1 MRFPPITSRITG
13 VVVPVSALRTER
25 SIGVGEFA
33 DLNELADFCHKAGL
47 LVVQLLPVNDT
58 GYQSSPYSALSAT
71 ALHPLY
77 LRVGDL
83 PEASSFADELAVL
96 RKRFEGADRF
106 DFGGVL
112 RAKLDLLSRI
122 YSINSDRIAA
132 RAEPGEPL
140 GEWIAANPWVT
151 EYAVYRRL
159 KETNGGTHWASWGEH
174 SRPSAAQIAALWE
187 DPKLRRDHLFWVWLQ
202 AELDAQFSAAAR
214 FLYDRGIALEGDLP
228 ILMNEDSC
236 DVWAH
241 PEFFRADLS
250 AGAPPDMFSP
260 LGQNWQFPIYDW
272 ETQEHDGYAWWKLR
286 LNIADRYYS
295 AYRIDHVL
303 GFFRIW
309 AASRRDRSAVL
320 ARFVPS
326 LPIERKELEDLGFD
340 AARIRWMSRPHVPG
354 SLVRDAL
361 AGTTNAEKEAD
372 RVFARVFDRIGN
384 EDLWLFKAEVRGE
397 LDLEEMDLHP
407 DAVGPLQAAWRDRMF
422 LEFEEDRF
430 APTWNYWDTRAYPTL
445 REDERRRVEE
455 LVSRKRAESEGIWEV
470 QGRKLLGVLVGAS
483 PMLPCAEDLGV
494 VPECV
499 PRVLAELGVLG
510 LRVLRWTRDWGE
522 RGEPY
527 IPLSK
532 YPTLSVCTPAVH
544 DSSTV
549 REWWEREADRDLL
562 RSFIDSPKLG
572 DKYSPAVARAL
583 LGAISR
589 AESLLCVFQI
599 QDLLHLRDEYYAP
612 DPTRERINVPG
623 TVNDFN
629 WTYRLPA
636 NLSALAANGKLLR
649 EIQRVSGARAQT
661 PLPTGK
667 GGPTQ

>member
-1 MRFPPITSRITG
+1 MRFPPFTSRTTG
-13 VVVPVSALRTER
+13 TVVPVSALRTEK
-25 SIGVGEFA
+25 SVGVGEFA
-33 DLNELADFCHKAGL
+33 DLKELADLCGKTGL
-47 LVVQLLPVNDT
+47 RVVQLLPVNDS
-58 GYQSSPYSALSAT
+58 GFQSSPYSALSAF

-77 LRVGDL
+77 LRIGDL
-83 PEASSFADELAVL
+83 NEAASFKPELAAM
-96 RKRFEGADRF
+96 KERFEGAERF
-106 DFGGVL
+106 DFNGVL
-112 RAKLDLLSRI
+112 GAKMALLGKI
-122 YSINSDRIAA
+122 YAANAERIAE
-132 RAEPGEPL
+132 RAEPGKPL
-140 GEWIAANPWVT
+140 GEWMTANSWVA

-159 KETNGGTHWASWGEH
+159 KEFYGGAHWESWPEYA
-174 SRPSAAQIAALWE
+174 RPSAQEIEALWK
-187 DPKLRRDHLFWVWLQ
+187 DPKLRADHLFWVWLQ
-202 AELDAQFSAAAR
+202 AELDAQFADAAKY
-214 FLYDRGIALEGDLP
+214 LYDRGVALEGDLP

-241 PEFFRADLS
+241 PEFFRSDLS

-272 ETQEHDGYAWWKLR
+272 DAQERDGYSWWKLR
-286 LNIADRYYS
+286 LAVADRYYA

-326 LPIERKELEDLGFD
+326 LHIDRKELEELGFD

-361 AGTTNAEKEAD
+361 SGAANAEKEAD
-372 RVFARVFDRIGN
+372 RVFARAFDRIGN
-384 EDLWLFKAEVRGE
+384 EDLWLFKASVRGE
-397 LDLEEMDLHP
+397 IDIEELDIHR
-407 DAVGPLQAAWRDRMF
+407 DAVGTLQSAWRDRML
-422 LEFEEDRF
+422 LEFENDRF

-445 REDERRRVEE
+445 GEDERRRFEE
-455 LVSRKRAESEGIWEV
+455 LVSRKRSESEKIWEV
-470 QGRKLLGVLVGAS
+470 QGRKLLGVLIESS

-494 VPECV
+494 VPDCV
-499 PRVLAELGVLG
+499 PRVLGALGVLG

-527 IPLSK
+527 IPLDK
-532 YPTLSVCTPAVH
+532 YPYLSVCTPAVH

-562 RSFIDSPKLG
+562 RAFIGQPKLS
-572 DKYSPAVARAL
+572 DRYSPEVARAL
-583 LGAISR
+583 LGAAAR
-589 AESLLCVFQI
+589 AESVLCVFQL
-599 QDLLHLRDEYYAP
+599 QDLLHLREAYYAA
-612 DPTRERINVPG
+612 DPTRERVNVPG

-636 NLSALAANGKLLR
+636 PLSAISADGKLLG
-649 EIQRVSGARAQT
+649 EIEKIVNERAKR
-661 PLPTGK
+661 PLPPGERT
-667 GGPTQ
+667 T